1 MRGISANGRARPAF
15 WQLLLTSTML
25 TAVSPAFAAGADK
38 PVGIETV
45 VVTAEKR
52 SEDLQKAPLS
62 IQALPTE
69 KLEQLHVADFAEA
82 KSLKS
87 GTAA

>member
-1 MRGISANGRARPAF
+1 MWGISTNGRVRPAL

-25 TAVSPAFAAGADK
+25 TAVTPALADT
-38 PVGIETV
+38 GIETV

-69 KLEQLHVADFAEA
+69 KLEQLHI
-82 KSLKS
+82 
-87 GTAA
+87 TN